1 MNILHISPYV
11 PSLHTNHAGGVCMGK
26 QVEALRKKHN
36 VFVLSFITMPLEEK
50 LVKEEYDTNNSYFI
64 RISNKDR
71 IIQGLLH
78 LNKPLMFSARSSKE
92 FKHKFLEIIE
102 EKQIDAIHCEY
113 TAMAQYIWIKEKYP
127 NIMFN
132 IVEHDVTRQSFYR
145 KANDSTGLKKLFWKW
160 QLNLATKWEKEYCT
174 KANHVIAVNSKDE
187 RLLHEYY
194 GLNNV
199 ELMNPYYG
207 VDFDEISNKQ
217 VDKIKKSICFIGQM
231 GREENHLAAMRLIQ
245 IVQSLNRDDIK
256 LTIIGA
262 HPNEELLKQECDNI
276 HITGFVDSIEDE
288 ILKNE
293 IAVFPLTLGAGIKLK
308 VLLACGLGL
317 PVITTD
323 IGAEGI
329 DEDGS
334 TLILAQTN
342 EQIKNEILNLID
354 NPEKIKLKSNE
365 SKEFVQKYFSWNK
378 TVELFDRLYEVR
390 K

>member
-1 MNILHISPYV
+1 M
-11 PSLHTNHAGGVCMGK
+11 
-26 QVEALRKKHN
+26 
-36 VFVLSFITMPLEEK
+36 
-50 LVKEEYDTNNSYFI
+50 
-64 RISNKDR
+64 
-71 IIQGLLH
+71 
-78 LNKPLMFSARSSKE
+78 
-92 FKHKFLEIIE
+92 
-102 EKQIDAIHCEY
+102 
-113 TAMAQYIWIKEKYP
+113 
-127 NIMFN
+127 
-132 IVEHDVTRQSFYR
+132 EHDVTRQSFYR

-160 QLNLATKWEKEYCT
+160 QLNLATKWEKEYCS

-207 VDFDEISNKQ
+207 VDFDDLSNKQ

-231 GREENHLAAMRLIQ
+231 GREENHLAAIRLIQ
-245 IVQSLNRDDIK
+245 IVKSLNRDDIK

-334 TLILAQTN
+334 TLILAQTD
-342 EQIKNEILNLID
+342 EQIKNEILDLID
-354 NPEKIKLKSNE
+354 NLDKIKLKSNE

>member
-1 MNILHISPYV
+1 MIRL
-11 PSLHTNHAGGVCMGK
+11 
-26 QVEALRKKHN
+26 QKK
-36 VFVLSFITMPLEEK
+36 K
-50 LVKEEYDTNNSYFI
+50 
-64 RISNKDR
+64 
-71 IIQGLLH
+71 
-78 LNKPLMFSARSSKE
+78 
-92 FKHKFLEIIE
+92 
-102 EKQIDAIHCEY
+102 
-113 TAMAQYIWIKEKYP
+113 
-127 NIMFN
+127 
-132 IVEHDVTRQSFYR
+132 
-145 KANDSTGLKKLFWKW
+145 
-160 QLNLATKWEKEYCT
+160 
-174 KANHVIAVNSKDE
+174 VN
-187 RLLHEYY
+187 
-194 GLNNV
+194 
-199 ELMNPYYG
+199 
-207 VDFDEISNKQ
+207 
-217 VDKIKKSICFIGQM
+217 KIKKSICFIGQM

-245 IVQSLNRDDIK
+245 IIQSLNRDDIK

-262 HPNEELLKQECDNI
+262 HPSEELLKQECDNI

-334 TLILAQTN
+334 TLILAQTD

-354 NPEKIKLKSNE
+354 NPNKIKLKSNE

>member
-1 MNILHISPYV
+1 
-11 PSLHTNHAGGVCMGK
+11 
-26 QVEALRKKHN
+26 
-36 VFVLSFITMPLEEK
+36 
-50 LVKEEYDTNNSYFI
+50 
-64 RISNKDR
+64 
-71 IIQGLLH
+71 
-78 LNKPLMFSARSSKE
+78 
-92 FKHKFLEIIE
+92 
-102 EKQIDAIHCEY
+102 
-113 TAMAQYIWIKEKYP
+113 
-127 NIMFN
+127 
-132 IVEHDVTRQSFYR
+132 
-145 KANDSTGLKKLFWKW
+145 
-160 QLNLATKWEKEYCT
+160 
-174 KANHVIAVNSKDE
+174 
-187 RLLHEYY
+187 
-194 GLNNV
+194 
-199 ELMNPYYG
+199 
-207 VDFDEISNKQ
+207 
-217 VDKIKKSICFIGQM
+217 M

-245 IVQSLNRDDIK
+245 IVKSLNRDDIK

-293 IAVFPLTLGAGIKLK
+293 MAVFPLTLGAGIKLK

-334 TLILAQTN
+334 TLILAQTD

-354 NPEKIKLKSNE
+354 NPNKIELKSYE
-365 SKEFVQKYFSWNK
+365 SKVFVQKYFSWNK